1 MTFEELQFVNRQ
13 LDLMKIRGKEYAP
26 VTERVKAFRQLYPEG
41 TILTELVEDL
51 DGVCT
56 FKASVVV
63 GDLVLATGWAQEEQT
78 NNGVNKTSYI
88 ENCETSA
95 VGRALGF
102 LGIGINT
109 AIASAEEVDNAIKR
123 QTIDPVKA
131 KALTAELK
139 AQGVPLEY
147 VCKLYK
153 VNSIED
159 FTEAQHE
166 NIINNMDKLASQYK
180 YVKK

>member
-1 MTFEELQFVNRQ
+1 MTFSDLQLVNTQ

-41 TILTELVEDL
+41 TILTELIEDR

-56 FKASVVV
+56 FKASVVI
-63 GDLVLATGWAQEEQT
+63 GDLVLATGYAQEEQT

-109 AIASAEEVDNAIKR
+109 AIASAEEVDSAIKR

-139 AQGVPLEY
+139 AQGVPVEY

-153 VNSIED
+153 ASSIED

-166 NIINNMDKLASQYK
+166 NIINNMDKLVSQYN
-180 YVKK
+180 YAKK

>member
-1 MTFEELQFVNRQ
+1 MKFEELQLVNQQ

-26 VTERVKAFRQLYPEG
+26 VTERVRAFRMLYPEG
-41 TILTELVEDL
+41 SIITELVEDR

-56 FKASVVV
+56 FKASVVI
-63 GDLVLATGWAQEEQT
+63 GDLVLATGYAQEEQT

-109 AIASAEEVDNAIKR
+109 AIASAEEMDSAIRR

-131 KALTAELK
+131 KALAAEIK
-139 AQGVPLEY
+139 AQGVPIDY

-153 VNSIED
+153 VPSIDELS
-159 FTEAQHE
+159 EAQHE
-166 NIINNMDKLASQYK
+166 NIINNMDKLVSQYK

>member
-1 MTFEELQFVNRQ
+1 MKFEELQLVNQQ

-26 VTERVKAFRQLYPEG
+26 VTERVRAFRMLYPEG
-41 TILTELVEDL
+41 SILTELVEDR

-56 FKASVVV
+56 FKASVVI
-63 GDLVLATGWAQEEQT
+63 GDLVLATGYAQEEQT

-109 AIASAEEVDNAIKR
+109 AIASAEEMDSAIRR

-131 KALTAELK
+131 KALAAEIK
-139 AQGVPLEY
+139 AQGVPIEY

-153 VNSIED
+153 VNNIEEI
-159 FTEAQHE
+159 TEAQHE
-166 NIINNMDKLASQYK
+166 NIISYMDKIVSQYN
-180 YVKK
+180 YAKK